1 MRAFLVLILHTSD
14 AIGVL
19 FVKIALTRIRVFIE

>member
-14 AIGVL
+14 ATGVL